1 MIKYLF
7 PLALLATVACSKQEP
22 EAAQATREPEQRVLS
37 VDESV
42 IASGRIT
49 VVVAAEQPVG
59 GFVIATGQIEAP
71 PDGAAAVTS
80 PITARVKEI
89 AVRRGDHVKKG
100 DKLAVLDAG
109 EVARVRADLARARAR
124 RVHAERVLSQEQQ
137 LMAER
142 ATSERALSDAKSE
155 VETARADEQAASA
168 LLRNYGAAGGAALL
182 LRAPIDGTVVAVNG
196 VVGAPVEATAPLF
209 RIVDTSRLLA
219 RADVTESEAD
229 LVAEGARATLSVAG
243 KPLAC
248 EARVESHAP
257 HVDDKTR
264 TVPFR
269 IRLGA
274 KCGEFH
280 AGAFVDVAIERTAT
294 GHRKLISLPRDAV
307 VSVDEVP
314 MVFVAAEGI
323 GRFEPRSVR
332 VAEYAGPRV
341 FLEDGVKVGE
351 RVVEH
356 GALLLKGE
364 LMRSRLE

>member
-1 MIKYLF
+1 MTKSLL
-7 PLALLATVACSKQEP
+7 PLVVLLLVACSKQEP
-22 EAAQATREPEQRVLS
+22 EAVQATSEPEKRVIV

-42 IASGRIT
+42 IVSGRIA
-49 VVVAAEQPVG
+49 VIPAEKRPVG
-59 GFVIATGQIEAP
+59 GFVVATGQIEAP

-80 PITARVKEI
+80 PITARVREI

-109 EVARVRADLARARAR
+109 EIARVRADLARAKAR
-124 RVHAERVLSQEQQ
+124 RVHSERVLLQEQK
-137 LMAER
+137 LMAEK

-155 VETARADEQAASA
+155 VDTARADEQAAGA
-168 LLRNYGAAGGAALL
+168 LLRSYGAAGGAALV
-182 LRAPIDGTVVAVNG
+182 LRAPIDGTIVAVNG

-209 RIVDTSRLLA
+209 RLVDTGRLMA
-219 RADVTESEAD
+219 RADVAENDAD
-229 LVAEGARATLSVAG
+229 LVSEGASATLSVAG

-248 EARVESHAP
+248 EAKVESHAP

-274 KCGEFH
+274 NCGELH
-280 AGAFVDVAIERTAT
+280 AGAFVDVAIERASA
-294 GHRKLISLPRDAV
+294 GDKQLISLPRDAV

-314 MVFVAAEGI
+314 MVFVAVEGV
-323 GRFEPRSVR
+323 GRFEARSVR

-341 FLEDGVKVGE
+341 FLDDGVQVGE
-351 RVVEH
+351 RVVER